1 MAVEEQNAPDAP
13 ASAPEPDVYQRAYP
27 WFAGLSLAAAV
38 VFCGAVYVLGAHG
51 QRFAEGMS
59 ARLGDVE
66 AARAKSLSDG
76 GLTEAA
82 IEGYQRALGMQFES
96 ADQRKW
102 AQRQL
107 GELLLREN
115 RPGEAAEPL
124 LVCVAEH
131 PDYLPAYRLLCR
143 ALEGDFRPEELAKA
157 ATAWE
162 RAAREQDNAGDGAEA
177 CLVAGRAHEAAGRA
191 DEALEAYRRGH
202 ALSASGG
209 NAYAA
214 ARLLQRRDGAAEAL
228 RMLDECVAK
237 GRGDYLEPAR
247 ALRAE
252 IAAAAGE
259 KHADTPPAG

>member
-1 MAVEEQNAPDAP
+1 MAEDEQSLTDAP
-13 ASAPEPDVYQRAYP
+13 APAAAPDVYQRAYP

-38 VFCGAVYVLGAHG
+38 VFCGGVYALGVHG

-66 AARAKSLSDG
+66 AARAKSLADG

-82 IEGYQRALGMQFES
+82 IEGYQRALGMPFES

-124 LVCVAEH
+124 LVCVAENT
-131 PDYLPAYRLLCR
+131 DYLPAYRLLCR
-143 ALEGDFRPEELAKA
+143 ALEADFRQEDLAKA

-162 RAAREQDNAGDGAEA
+162 KAARAQNNAGDGAEA
-177 CLVAGRAHEAAGRA
+177 CLVAGQAHETAGRA

-214 ARLLQRRDGAAEAL
+214 ARLLQRRGGAAEAL
-228 RMLDECVAK
+228 RMLDECVAG
-237 GRGDYLEPAR
+237 GRGEHLEPAR
-247 ALRAE
+247 ALRDE
-252 IAAAAGE
+252 IAAAGE
-259 KHADTPPAG
+259 QHADAPPAG